1 MWVDLPVWYD
11 QACIVNS
18 VMYGLIGVCLLQ
30 STGDVY
36 WKLVIL
42 SGVISATFRSL
53 RLFSEQKC
61 DSKWGAMCNPHLA
74 MMFYLDLLCAF
85 LVFYVVGKRI
95 EMNLY
100 LPIALLMGMAWI
112 LWAGNR
118 VKESSLIHTV
128 AHGLGTMVLFNLYVT
143 RFM

>member
-1 MWVDLPVWYD
+1 M
-11 QACIVNS
+11 
-18 VMYGLIGVCLLQ
+18 Q

-36 WKLVIL
+36 WEFIIL

-53 RLFSEQKC
+53 RLFSEPQC
-61 DSKWGAMCNPHLA
+61 DPKWGAMCSPCMA
-74 MMFYLDLLCAF
+74 IMFYLDLLCAF

-100 LPIALLMGMAWI
+100 IPIALLMGTAWVS
-112 LWAGNR
+112 WAGNR
-118 VKESSLIHTV
+118 VYESSLLHTI
-128 AHGLGTMVLFNLYVT
+128 AHGLGTMVLFNLYLT